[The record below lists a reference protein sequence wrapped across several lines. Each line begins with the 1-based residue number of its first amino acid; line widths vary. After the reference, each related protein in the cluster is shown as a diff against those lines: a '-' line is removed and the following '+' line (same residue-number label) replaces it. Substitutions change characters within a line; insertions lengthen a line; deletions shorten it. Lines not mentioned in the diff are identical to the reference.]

1 MGFAPPPNLPPP
13 PALSVALSTPDLPSP
28 PAPPAALLALLQQQ
42 FALSPPAIALCG
54 FALPLPG
61 YVFGLKLPSPI
72 PFPPPIPK
80 LKLAI
85 GLNCAL
91 NNPLD
96 VSAGVDF
103 GGGKVANADL
113 DPDLAF

>member
-1 MGFAPPPNLPPP
+1 MGFALSHRNASSL
-13 PALSVALSTPDLPSP
+13 ALSGRPLRSGLPS
-28 PAPPAALLALLQQQ
+28 AVSASLALLALLQQQ

-61 YVFGLKLPSPI
+61 YVFGLKFLSLVQFM
-72 PFPPPIPK
+72 PFK
-80 LKLAI
+80 LKLML

-103 GGGKVANADL
+103 GGGR
-113 DPDLAF
+113 